1 MEFKTLEANVVA
13 VLTVIYRTQFGAI
26 FIRIYV
32 IEFRQ
37 AVART
42 RMGNTELVLGIEFN
56 QTASASEIP
65 QTNVVAETLVDAVSN
80 NSTSNLLFV
89 ATSIEATQGNVTT
102 AAPSLNTTTTAISP
116 AATTTTSAATTATTT
131 STTTAAATTASTTTA
146 TAATTTT
153 TTTTTTTS
161 VTTTAEAMTTRR
173 LIFRSAGETFTS
185 DLQNPSSAAFT
196 RRASIIKTMI
206 EPLYQEAFPSFR
218 TLMVLFFSNGSI
230 INHSDLTF
238 LSTSVPNG
246 TQIIDVLVG
255 AASNITA
262 FNIDTTSISVDG
274 IQVSSG
280 VSHKIRLITASF
292 LVLLSW
298 LLSSQQ

>member
-26 FIRIYV
+26 FNRIYV

-65 QTNVVAETLVDAVSN
+65 QTIVVAETLVDAVSN

-131 STTTAAATTASTTTA
+131 STTTAAATTASTT